1 MRQRLLIVD
10 DEIDVLGIVTE
21 YLEAL
26 GYSVLGAMSGKE
38 ALALIDG
45 AEGEIAAAVID
56 WSLPDVSGRDVIRS
70 LRDRQPACPVVVT
83 TGHGADVVSD
93 ELAGQHATAVLRKP
107 FTMRSLA
114 VRVEALVAQ
123 IE

>member
-10 DEIDVLGIVTE
+10 DEIDVLGIVSE

-26 GYSVLGAMSGKE
+26 GYHVIGAMSGRE
-38 ALALIDG
+38 ALAQIERADG
-45 AEGEIAAAVID
+45 TISAAVID
-56 WSLPDVSGRDVIRS
+56 WSLPDVSGREVIRS
-70 LRDRQPACPVVVT
+70 LRDRQPTCPVVVT
-83 TGHGADVVSD
+83 TGHSADVVSD

-114 VRVEALVAQ
+114 VRVEALVASLQ
-123 IE
+123 